1 MNLSWD
7 TVQDVFPRI
16 TGDDPLQVLSL
27 KSEIERTVREALQTP
42 REALSSFYTMN
53 FQVLHK
59 RKLRSIHV
67 ISVLCLVGH
76 VEQV

>member
-7 TVQDVFPRI
+7 TVQDVLPRI
-16 TGDDPLQVLSL
+16 TGDDPLQGLSL
-27 KSEIERTVREALQTP
+27 KSEIEGTGREALQTP
-42 REALSSFYTMN
+42 REALQSFYTMN
-53 FQVLHK
+53 FQVLDK